1 MAEEMK
7 VLDPEKEKRKIKSV
21 KKMKD
26 IMTAYYIEAKMAG
39 QTGKKVAWIT
49 SGGPVEPLIVMDV
62 IPVYPEN
69 HGAMIGASRM
79 GAGLYEKAEAMGYAS
94 DLCSYA
100 CSDIACAPINGG
112 PIGGLPR
119 PDMLICCNNI
129 CGTVLKWYEIQA
141 RYFNVPLFILDTPFC
156 HTEYTGEMRKYVR
169 RQIDEYLRFL
179 EEHCGKKYDYD
190 RMKEVGKLSVTGQKL
205 WQAVLDTTMH
215 KPAPMSAFDA
225 FFHLALIVTLRGTQ
239 QAVDY
244 YEMLL
249 AEMKKRIADGIGA
262 IPNERYR
269 LLWDNLPVW
278 YRTKWLSEKFAAQ
291 DACLVA
297 DTYTSAWCGSLKY
310 VDENNFLE
318 TMAECYTRIYL
329 NIGVDEMARTVMAM
343 VDKYDVD
350 GIVMHSNRSCKP
362 YSLGQYDIQR
372 IVEKQKGIPSLMLEA
387 DMTDERK
394 FSESQI
400 ETRIDAFIEILQ
412 EKKERKGSP
421 QLVTIFKGPSVDP
434 HLAAAGKR

>member
-7 VLDPEKEKRKIKSV
+7 VLDPEKEKRKIQSA
-21 KKMKD
+21 KKMKE
-26 IMTAYYIEAKMAG
+26 IMTAYYIEAKTAG
-39 QTGKKVAWIT
+39 ETGKKVAWIT

-79 GAGLYEKAEAMGYAS
+79 GAALYEKAEAMGYAS

-156 HTEYTGEMRKYVR
+156 HTEYTEEMRKYVR
-169 RQIDEYLRFL
+169 RQIDEYIRFL

-249 AEMKKRIADGIGA
+249 AEMKKRIANGIGA

-329 NIGVDEMARTVMAM
+329 NIGVDEMARTVTAM

-412 EKKERKGSP
+412 EKKRK
-421 QLVTIFKGPSVDP
+421 T
-434 HLAAAGKR
+434 

>member
-7 VLDPEKEKRKIKSV
+7 VLDPEKEKRKIQSA
-21 KKMKD
+21 KKMKE
-26 IMTAYYIEAKMAG
+26 IMTAYYIEAKTAG
-39 QTGKKVAWIT
+39 ETGKKVAWIT

-79 GAGLYEKAEAMGYAS
+79 GAALYEKAEAMGYAS

-156 HTEYTGEMRKYVR
+156 HTEYTREMRKYVR
-169 RQIDEYLRFL
+169 RQIDEYIRFL

-249 AEMKKRIADGIGA
+249 AEMKQRITDGIGA

-278 YRTKWLSEKFAAQ
+278 YRTKWLSEKFATH

-329 NIGVDEMARTVMAM
+329 NIGVDEMAQTVMAM
-343 VDKYDVD
+343 VDKYEVD

-412 EKKERKGSP
+412 EKKRK
-421 QLVTIFKGPSVDP
+421 T
-434 HLAAAGKR
+434 